1 MRVVFR
7 MSAIVAAL
15 AVATSAALTGCGQRG
30 VLYLPKVPPLPEK
43 PALRTE
49 PPASSAAAGS
59 SAAPDSSSTAAQ
71 APVTLAPADSLGAT
85 PNANRAAPAAGAAS
99 SPAPNQ

>member
-15 AVATSAALTGCGQRG
+15 AVATSVALTGCGQRG
-30 VLYLPKVPPLPEK
+30 PLYLPSVPPLPEK

-49 PPASSAAAGS
+49 PSASDASAHSQGASDAN
-59 SAAPDSSSTAAQ
+59 APL
-71 APVTLAPADSLGAT
+71 TLAPADSLGAAPGAKRPT
-85 PNANRAAPAAGAAS
+85 PAANAAS
-99 SPAPNQ
+99 SPASDQ